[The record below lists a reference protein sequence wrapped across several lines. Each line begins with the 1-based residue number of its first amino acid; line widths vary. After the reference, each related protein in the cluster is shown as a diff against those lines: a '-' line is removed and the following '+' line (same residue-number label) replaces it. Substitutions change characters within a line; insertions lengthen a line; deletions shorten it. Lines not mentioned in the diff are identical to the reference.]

1 MIGQNRILDFIPS
14 VQQNET
20 TLHERVPFGSQ
31 KAATGSTEVSSSCL
45 MSSIPVLLPGITLP
59 SEQTSSQIEE
69 DIEMTCEVVLE
80 ASEETIPLSSQDHQ
94 YHQPRCYFC
103 QTEKETEGRRPQ
115 EREASVQLKSHH
127 FSTKDLHISFLI
139 LFFVWLYK

>member
-1 MIGQNRILDFIPS
+1 MRPKVWPVGNTDFIPS

-31 KAATGSTEVSSSCL
+31 KVATRSTEVSPLCL
-45 MSSIPVLLPGITLP
+45 MSSIPVLLTGITPP

-80 ASEETIPLSSQDHQ
+80 ASEETIPLSSQDHK
-94 YHQPRCYFC
+94 YHQPDAIFVKPRKKRKVDGPRK
-103 QTEKETEGRRPQ
+103 EKQ
-115 EREASVQLKSHH
+115 ACS
-127 FSTKDLHISFLI
+127 
-139 LFFVWLYK
+139 